1 MTNDDQ
7 IRFLRGRVD
16 ALTRIVTLTMDVLT
30 PEALSAYLREAKAL
44 RPAVDNTH
52 GSRMYEKGFMSAAL
66 DMETTIA
73 MVAEL
78 KKRNCGSTPVQH

>member
-1 MTNDDQ
+1 VTNDDQ
-7 IRFLRGRVD
+7 IKFLRGRVD

-30 PEALSAYLREAKAL
+30 LGALSAYLREAKAL
-44 RPAVDNTH
+44 RPAVDSTE
-52 GSRMYEKGFMSAAL
+52 GSRMYEKGSMSAAS

-78 KKRNCGSTPVQH
+78 KKRNGGSTPVQH